1 MLDVMRHHALFPMP
15 PEVTQVILGGG
26 SPIDLDGLRI
36 QSHDEAWNFALNYGY
51 DMGNPAQ
58 RAHVVRVY
66 EDAIDFLE
74 GVVLEGTDLH
84 VPKELRA
91 REDPLD
97 LLIWASERPR
107 TLDGRWSCAV
117 LRVMHTLFHVDHNVN
132 LRSLPEIQRQVF
144 SRYDQYLVCEDGRWM
159 LRGAYEVPLV
169 AVERKENKD
178 RVSML
183 LKMLHKPEN
192 VAETIYDQ
200 IGIRLVAEDQLGV
213 LMVIRFLLDHHVL
226 MPTHIKP
233 SRSRNLVIDL
243 EALAAWTE
251 AMPSLFQI
259 HDLSPEERKALSRT
273 LALKPGTH
281 EQNPFSSKDYS
292 AIQFTARTLIR
303 LPSPATTA
311 LETLQNRLRDLGC
324 ADLTDL
330 ARIPE
335 LIQEQEEFIFF
346 FAHEVQVMEQSGFQS
361 SRSGPASHSEYKQ
374 RQRDAARRR
383 VLQGILQ
390 EESC

>member
-1 MLDVMRHHALFPMP
+1 MLDAMRHHALFPMP

-26 SPIDLDGLRI
+26 SSIDLDGLRI
-36 QSHDEAWNFALNYGY
+36 LSHDEAWNFALNYGY
-51 DMGNPAQ
+51 DMGIPAQ
-58 RAHVVRVY
+58 RARVVHVY
-66 EDAIDFLE
+66 EDAVDFLE

-84 VPKELRA
+84 VPNELRTLG
-91 REDPLD
+91 DPLD
-97 LLIWASERPR
+97 LLVLASERPS
-107 TLDGRWSCAV
+107 TSMGRWSCAV

-132 LRSLPEIQRQVF
+132 LRFLPEIQRQVF
-144 SRYDQYLVCEDGRWM
+144 SRYDQHLVCDGGQWF
-159 LRGAYEVPLV
+159 LRGAYEVPLM

-200 IGIRLVAEDQLGV
+200 IGIRFVAEDKLGV

-233 SRSRNLVIDL
+233 SRSRNLLIDM
-243 EALAAWTE
+243 EALDAWMAALPP
-251 AMPSLFQI
+251 AFCIQ
-259 HDLSPEERKALSRT
+259 DLSHDERQVLSGS
-273 LALKPGTH
+273 LAIKNPGKDP
-281 EQNPFSSKDYS
+281 NPFSSKDYS
-292 AIQFTARTLIR
+292 AIQFTARTLVR
-303 LPSPATTA
+303 LPSPATRA
-311 LETLQNRLRDLGC
+311 LETLQARLQTMGDTELSDLVS
-324 ADLTDL
+324 
-330 ARIPE
+330 IPE
-335 LIQEQEEFIFF
+335 LIEEQEEFTFF

-383 VLQGILQ
+383 VLQGIL
-390 EESC
+390 